1 MEAVVNLTKMESCA
15 ESLVQEF
22 RPESLG
28 LDYDNPSDF
37 VRPQWPI
44 NQKIYV
50 AYRLIVALGMV
61 GWIITDVMYETEVFY
76 SDRRWLY
83 LIYATNWSFVLL
95 GLTAIVQAICVTFY
109 SIRTKWTLDR
119 QTFERM
125 PRSLKLQWSLMNLSY
140 NSAVVVTI
148 SYWGFLTFLDTS
160 EILMS
165 DMSRLK
171 HTLNTTFV
179 VLDLLISAAP
189 MRILHMLFAIMLG
202 SIYSLFNAIYF
213 LNDGT
218 ILEGR
223 HYAYNV
229 LNWKNPA
236 EAIVTCVLCIVQ
248 AILSQFILYEIYK
261 LRSWIFRKT
270 YFEMAVS
277 RDGSEMQSIMADS
290 PKYMT
295 LDEKREAEERLA
307 H

>member
-1 MEAVVNLTKMESCA
+1 MESCA

-28 LDYDNPSDF
+28 LNHDNPSDF
-37 VRPQWPI
+37 VKPQWPI

-50 AYRLIVALGMV
+50 AYRLIIAAGMV
-61 GWIITDVMYETEVFY
+61 GWIISDVMYETEVFY

-83 LIYATNWSFVLL
+83 LIYATNWSFILL

-109 SIRTKWTLDR
+109 SCRTDWTLDR

-125 PRSLKLQWSLMNLSY
+125 PRSLKFQWGLQNLSY

-160 EILMS
+160 KILTS

-171 HTLNTTFV
+171 HTLNTTYV
-179 VLDLLISAAP
+179 VLDLLISASP
-189 MRILHMLFAIMLG
+189 IRLLHMLFAIMLG

-218 ILEGR
+218 ILQGR

-229 LNWKNPA
+229 LNWENPA

-261 LRSWIFRKT
+261 LRSWIFSKT
-270 YFEMAVS
+270 YFDMAAS

-295 LDEKREAEERLA
+295 LDEKRDAEE
-307 H
+307 HVTQ

>member
-1 MEAVVNLTKMESCA
+1 MESCT

-28 LDYDNPSDF
+28 LNHDNPSDF

-50 AYRLIVALGMV
+50 AYRLMIAAGMV
-61 GWIITDVMYETEVFY
+61 GWIIADVMYETEVFY

-83 LIYATNWSFVLL
+83 LIYATNWSFILL
-95 GLTAIVQAICVTFY
+95 GLTAIIQAVCVTFY
-109 SIRTKWTLDR
+109 SCRTDWTLDR

-125 PRSLKLQWSLMNLSY
+125 PRSLKLQWGLQNLSY

-160 EILMS
+160 KILTS

-171 HTLNTTFV
+171 HTLNTTYV

-189 MRILHMLFAIMLG
+189 VRLLHMLFAIMLG

-218 ILEGR
+218 ILQGR

-229 LNWKNPA
+229 LNWENPA

-261 LRSWIFRKT
+261 LRSWIFSKT
-270 YFEMAVS
+270 YFDMAAS

-295 LDEKREAEERLA
+295 LDEKREAEEHA
-307 H
+307 TQ